1 MFTVFSSAKL
11 HVFLWRRRRCCPCNK
26 SMNICCHSYRAANGL
41 IEVRRLLKDLLRV
54 AERIARNIDC
64 PALKPNVAG
73 IFGVGIPSAK
83 VHGITFVGKSSTSV
97 VFKVF

>member
-1 MFTVFSSAKL
+1 M
-11 HVFLWRRRRCCPCNK
+11 
-26 SMNICCHSYRAANGL
+26 IQ
-41 IEVRRLLKDLLRV
+41 VRRLLKDLFLV

-73 IFGVGIPSAK
+73 IFGAGIPLAK
-83 VHGITFVGKSSTSV
+83 VHGITFVRKSSTSV